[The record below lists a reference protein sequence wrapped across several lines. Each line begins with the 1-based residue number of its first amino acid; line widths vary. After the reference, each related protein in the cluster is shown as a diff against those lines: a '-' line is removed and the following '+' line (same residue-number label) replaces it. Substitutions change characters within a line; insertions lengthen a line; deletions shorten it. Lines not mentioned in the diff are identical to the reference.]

1 MKFEDLL
8 NQYLEQLQCTAK
20 ELAEATGLAPASLSR
35 YRTGERIPGSEQMER
50 LIAGIVLLAQHKGL
64 PGMEQADVRAAFSA
78 YIEPGA
84 IDYERFTANLNTL
97 LSVLDISVSE
107 LSRAMSFDASYLSRI
122 RLGQRRPSEPER
134 FITGVCRYAIRKKSR
149 SAIAGLL
156 GCPAQELAAES
167 ACFSALYQWLSSGAP
182 ETADYMGNFLE
193 KLDCFDL
200 DEYIRAIHFDELKV
214 PTAPFQLPASRTYAG
229 LEEMKQGELDFFKAT
244 VLSRS
249 REPVFMCSDMPM
261 EDMGQDLDFGK
272 KWMFAIAMTLK
283 KGLHLNIIHNL
294 DRPFKEM
301 MLGLESWIPLYMTGQ
316 VSPYY
321 LKGRHNGV
329 YCHFN
334 YVSGQAALTGECIQG
349 YHADGR
355 YYLTNSKEEV
365 AYYRKKAAHLLSKA
379 QPLMEIYRRE
389 NEAGYHAFLEADAK
403 TEGARHSILSVPP
416 LCTLPEQ
423 TLRQILRR
431 HRVPDADSERL
442 LAFAETQRRLAK
454 IILEH
459 SPVLEEIALLTQEE
473 FEKHPVA
480 LPLAGAFYEQE
491 LLYTYD
497 EYLQHLNATEQF
509 ARAVPN
515 YRFKTNAE
523 LAFRNLQIQIHEG
536 QWVMVSKNKAPTIH
550 FVIRHSKML
559 YAFENFVVPVTERA
573 EPNEPL

>member
-1 MKFEDLL
+1 
-8 NQYLEQLQCTAK
+8 
-20 ELAEATGLAPASLSR
+20 
-35 YRTGERIPGSEQMER
+35 
-50 LIAGIVLLAQHKGL
+50 
-64 PGMEQADVRAAFSA
+64 
-78 YIEPGA
+78 
-84 IDYERFTANLNTL
+84 
-97 LSVLDISVSE
+97 
-107 LSRAMSFDASYLSRI
+107 
-122 RLGQRRPSEPER
+122 
-134 FITGVCRYAIRKKSR
+134 
-149 SAIAGLL
+149 
-156 GCPAQELAAES
+156 
-167 ACFSALYQWLSSGAP
+167 
-182 ETADYMGNFLE
+182 
-193 KLDCFDL
+193 
-200 DEYIRAIHFDELKV
+200 
-214 PTAPFQLPASRTYAG
+214 
-229 LEEMKQGELDFFKAT
+229 
-244 VLSRS
+244 
-249 REPVFMCSDMPM
+249 
-261 EDMGQDLDFGK
+261 
-272 KWMFAIAMTLK
+272 
-283 KGLHLNIIHNL
+283 
-294 DRPFKEM
+294 
-301 MLGLESWIPLYMTGQ
+301 
-316 VSPYY
+316 
-321 LKGRHNGV
+321 
-329 YCHFN
+329 
-334 YVSGQAALTGECIQG
+334 
-349 YHADGR
+349 
-355 YYLTNSKEEV
+355 
-365 AYYRKKAAHLLSKA
+365 
-379 QPLMEIYRRE
+379 MEIYRRE